1 MCRSVFIKDSSV
13 FIYICVRPAN
23 GQDVIGSFFSGCLL
37 RILSLSSMFAADS
50 EQENRSED
58 RVQEEDENGDEAENK
73 EEQEDSAVATE
84 CSPPCSSPASCHAK
98 PYCCHWCKKSF
109 DYKCRM
115 LAHMKRCSMSQECE
129 QQCPECPEKL
139 SKRALQRHRAEAHRS
154 ATRVKKKAA
163 CDLCGRT
170 FAHPS
175 GKVT

>member
-1 MCRSVFIKDSSV
+1 
-13 FIYICVRPAN
+13 
-23 GQDVIGSFFSGCLL
+23 
-37 RILSLSSMFAADS
+37 MFAADS
-50 EQENRSED
+50 EQKNRSED
-58 RVQEEDENGDEAENK
+58 RVQEEVEDENSDEVENK
-73 EEQEDSAVATE
+73 EEQKDAAVATE
-84 CSPPCSSPASCHAK
+84 CSSPCSSPPSCHSK

-154 ATRVKKKAA
+154 AARVKKKVA

>member
-58 RVQEEDENGDEAENK
+58 RVQEEDENGDK
-73 EEQEDSAVATE
+73 EEQEDAAVATE

-139 SKRALQRHRAEAHRS
+139 SKRALQRHWAEAHRS